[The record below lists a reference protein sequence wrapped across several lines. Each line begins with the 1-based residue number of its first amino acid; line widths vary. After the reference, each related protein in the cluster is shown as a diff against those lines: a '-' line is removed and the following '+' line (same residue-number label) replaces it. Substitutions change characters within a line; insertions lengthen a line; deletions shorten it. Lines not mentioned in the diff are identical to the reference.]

1 MQMCTFAAEG
11 EMTVAVDV
19 RAAFGKRTGARVGAA
34 GMVLLGAAALA
45 ACGAGGS
52 SEGSSSAGS
61 STSSPTPSVSLD
73 ARCQLGAVRT
83 VLQPSQAIVSSRCQV
98 AKSGTAYVAGIVRSG
113 GQEQPFFAQNTG
125 ASWQTISEQQLC
137 SAAAGLAGVTAYCNG
152 GRPDDTKLV
161 LPTTKPPKATASPTA
176 TAVPSNSASTQ

>member
-1 MQMCTFAAEG
+1 
-11 EMTVAVDV
+11 MTIAVDV
-19 RAAFGKRTGARVGAA
+19 SGLRQEDSRACRRRWNGASRC
-34 GMVLLGAAALA
+34 AALA

-73 ARCQLGAVRT
+73 ARCQLGPCGPCF
-83 VLQPSQAIVSSRCQV
+83 QPSQAIVSSRCQV
-98 AKSGTAYVAGIVRSG
+98 AKSGNGLRSGIVRSG

-125 ASWQTISEQQLC
+125 ASWQHDL
-137 SAAAGLAGVTAYCNG
+137 GTATLLGGCRTRWG
-152 GRPDDTKLV
+152 HRLLQRGRPDDTKLV